1 MDKKK
6 MVRVLCLVLVVC
18 LVVGL
23 VAAVVPMLV
32 G

>member
-1 MDKKK
+1 MDNKKL
-6 MVRVLCLVLVVC
+6 VRILSIVLVVC

>member
-6 MVRVLCLVLVVC
+6 MVRILSLVLVVC

>member
-1 MDKKK
+1 MDKKN
-6 MVRVLCLVLVVC
+6 MVRLLSVVLVVS